1 MRNKAFAVVKREYL
15 TRIKTKGFII
25 GTLLLPF
32 LMVLLFGGLFIFGAF
47 FKPDTREFVIID
59 ESKMVYND
67 FVSLLPDTLKN
78 GEPKFRFKEYKL
90 NGQDL
95 QTVQKELVKQVLA
108 KKINAYFIIPKDVT
122 ESRIVTYLGSN
133 VSDFEEQESLERA
146 LSRVVGNLRL
156 EQKGFPANI
165 IREEMS
171 QGRVNLQSIQV
182 TEKGNVKKDGSSN
195 FLLTYL
201 LSYILFIFIMSYGQ
215 TVTRSVI
222 EEKSQR
228 ITETIISSIRPIQ
241 LMMGK
246 LVGICLVGVTQLLV
260 IAGFIFAFTIYGDDL
275 LQKAGVQVPN
285 LLELIRNMHFSP
297 VVFGFF
303 FLFFLMGYLIYAA
316 IFAAIGAMVNTED
329 EGQQFL
335 FPVIILNILS
345 FFVMFSVAK
354 NPDTTAAFWASLV
367 PFFTPVVMF
376 ARIAV
381 SSPVLPSGAI
391 ISLFTTPL
399 FIYLML
405 RTVAKIYRVGI
416 LMYGKKPSLK
426 ETWKWLKY

>member
-1 MRNKAFAVVKREYL
+1 MRSKSFAVIKREYL
-15 TRIKTKGFII
+15 TRVKTKGFII
-25 GTLLLPF
+25 GTLLLPL
-32 LMVLLFGGLFIFGAF
+32 LMVLIFGGLFIFGAF
-47 FKPDTREFVIID
+47 FKPDTRDFVIID
-59 ESKMVYND
+59 QSKLVYND

-78 GEPKFRFKEYKL
+78 GQPKFRFKEYNL
-90 NGQDL
+90 DGQSLETAQKDL
-95 QTVQKELVKQVLA
+95 EKKVLSKE
-108 KKINAYFIIPKDVT
+108 INAYFVIPPDIT
-122 ESRIVTYLGSN
+122 ESRTVTYLGRS
-133 VSDFEEQESLERA
+133 VSDYEEQRTLQSA
-146 LSRVVGNLRL
+146 FSRVVGNLRL
-156 EQKGFPANI
+156 EQKGFPAQI
-165 IREEMS
+165 IRNEMS

-182 TEKGNVKKDGSSN
+182 TQKGNVKKDGGSN
-195 FLLTYL
+195 FLLTYV

-228 ITETIISSIRPIQ
+228 ITETIISSIKPIQ

-246 LVGICLVGVTQLLV
+246 LVGICLVGITQLLV
-260 IAGFIFAFTIYGDDL
+260 IASFIFAFTIYGDDL
-275 LQKAGVQVPN
+275 LLKAGVQVPD
-285 LLELIRNMHFSP
+285 LLQLIRNMNFSP

-335 FPVIILNILS
+335 TPVIILNILS

-354 NPDTTAAFWASLV
+354 NPDTVAAFWVSLI

-381 SSPVLPSGAI
+381 SAPVLPSGAI
-391 ISLFTTPL
+391 LSIFTTAL
-399 FIYLML
+399 FIYIML
-405 RTVAKIYRVGI
+405 RIVAKIYRVGI